1 MTNERTQAY
10 GRVVQTLDELGPTKL
25 LPAEQ
30 ARIRDAADTLIF
42 ACDLEE
48 ARDALRD
55 MGALAEHLL
64 ASGRWLEERV
74 DALVADLLGCGPET
88 PLRSPR
94 RSCTPRA
101 GSAPVR
107 GPGAARRRARRGPSS
122 ASGPARGAPSR
133 RAVPARAGA

>member
-10 GRVVQTLDELGPTKL
+10 GRVVQTLDEIGAAKL

-42 ACDLEE
+42 AADLEE
-48 ARDALRD
+48 AQDALRD

-74 DALVADLLGCGPET
+74 DTLVADLLACGPST
-88 PLRSPR
+88 
-94 RSCTPRA
+94 
-101 GSAPVR
+101 
-107 GPGAARRRARRGPSS
+107 
-122 ASGPARGAPSR
+122 
-133 RAVPARAGA
+133 VPAAV

>member
-25 LPAEQ
+25 LAAEQ

-42 ACDLEE
+42 AADLDA
-48 ARDALRD
+48 AREALRD

-74 DALVADLLGCGPET
+74 DNLVADLLGCGPET
-88 PLRSPR
+88 
-94 RSCTPRA
+94 A
-101 GSAPVR
+101 QV
-107 GPGAARRRARRGPSS
+107 AA
-122 ASGPARGAPSR
+122 
-133 RAVPARAGA
+133 

>member
-10 GRVVQTLDELGPTKL
+10 GRVVQTLDEVGPTKL

-42 ACDLEE
+42 AADLDE

-64 ASGRWLEERV
+64 SSGRWLEERV
-74 DALVADLLGCGPET
+74 DALVANLLGCGP
-88 PLRSPR
+88 SN
-94 RSCTPRA
+94 
-101 GSAPVR
+101 VQV
-107 GPGAARRRARRGPSS
+107 AA
-122 ASGPARGAPSR
+122 
-133 RAVPARAGA
+133 